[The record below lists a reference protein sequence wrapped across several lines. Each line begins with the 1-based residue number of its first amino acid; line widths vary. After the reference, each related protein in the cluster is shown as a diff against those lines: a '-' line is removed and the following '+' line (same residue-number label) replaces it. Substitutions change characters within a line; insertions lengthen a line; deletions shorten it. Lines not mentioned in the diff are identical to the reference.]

1 MRGCKALI
9 DLVFP
14 GDRLPLWTTG
24 IGGYG
29 LPIERL
35 AEQVLV
41 DVFDGRVSPEET
53 KDVYGVE
60 ISHGQVNELAT
71 CKRREELSRRLG
83 NG

>member
-14 GDRLPLWTTG
+14 GYRLLLWITG
-24 IGGYG
+24 SGGYG

-41 DVFDGRVSPEET
+41 DVFDGRFSPEET
-53 KDVYGVE
+53 KGVYGVE
-60 ISHGQVNELAT
+60 VSHGQINELAT
-71 CKRREELSRRLG
+71 CKRREDLSRRPD